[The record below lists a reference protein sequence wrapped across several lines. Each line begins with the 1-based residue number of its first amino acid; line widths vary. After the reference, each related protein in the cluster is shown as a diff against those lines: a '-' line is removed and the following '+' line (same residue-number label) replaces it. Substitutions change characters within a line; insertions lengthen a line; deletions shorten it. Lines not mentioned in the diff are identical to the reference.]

1 MTLVLDAGA
10 FLAIERGDREVAAL
24 IAYER
29 RDGGVPVTHG
39 GVIGQVWRGGPRQ
52 ALVALLL
59 AAVEVAPLDDT
70 LGRRTGALLGRAG
83 TDDVIDAALVLIAAD
98 GDHILTSDATDLAAL
113 AAAAGSDVE
122 LIAV

>member
-29 RDGGVPVTHG
+29 RGGDVPVTHG

-59 AAVEVAPLDDT
+59 AAVEVAPLDDA
-70 LGRRTGALLGRAG
+70 LGRRTGKLLGRAG